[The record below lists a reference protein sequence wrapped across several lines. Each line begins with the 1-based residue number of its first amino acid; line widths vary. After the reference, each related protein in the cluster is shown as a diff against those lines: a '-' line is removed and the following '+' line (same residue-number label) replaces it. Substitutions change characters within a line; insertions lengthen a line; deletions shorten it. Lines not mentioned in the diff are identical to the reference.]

1 MTDSAYD
8 ILLWGSLT
16 VLAVSLCFC
25 LFRAVTGPRFADRI
39 VAVNIISTK
48 CIIII
53 AVIGVL
59 SGLDYLLDIAVVYAM
74 IGFLSVVVL
83 SKCYLLKYQQRPI
96 ETEMKTKHSAG
107 KEEASDDI

>member
-1 MTDSAYD
+1 MTDSAYEV
-8 ILLWGSLT
+8 LLWGSLI

-25 LFRAVTGPRFADRI
+25 LFRAVLGPRFTDRI

-59 SGLDYLLDIAVVYAM
+59 SGLDYLLDVALVYAM

-83 SKCYLLKYQQRPI
+83 SKCYLLKYQNRPI
-96 ETEMKTKHSAG
+96 ETEMKTKHSID
-107 KEEASDDI
+107 KEEVSNDI